1 MFFYKLNS
9 LHTIHVHVY
18 QPIAIIIK
26 LSRNKLLSFDMC
38 NKPDKNVV
46 SVVSRIMRYKY
57 YGNTAEGTS
66 SVHSQSPVDHS
77 RCPLDVGTS

>member
-38 NKPDKNVV
+38 NKPDKNV
-46 SVVSRIMRYKY
+46 
-57 YGNTAEGTS
+57 
-66 SVHSQSPVDHS
+66 
-77 RCPLDVGTS
+77 DVTFKATFLYLFNQPTKITMPDLVLTCIF

>member
-38 NKPDKNVV
+38 NKPDKNV
-46 SVVSRIMRYKY
+46 
-57 YGNTAEGTS
+57 
-66 SVHSQSPVDHS
+66 
-77 RCPLDVGTS
+77 DVTFKATFSN